1 MSDDSSQEQD
11 GLDMAR
17 LAAGHDAA
25 LNELMERH
33 AEKLLHYL
41 IRQLQNETE
50 AAELTQETFVRVYQ
64 NRARFDPGA
73 KFSTWLYTIATNLVR
88 DRFRWRSR
96 HPQVSLDVEN
106 EETGASLGEVLPE
119 SRPNPGETLQQ
130 EERAQSVRRAVAR
143 LPEDLRTVLLLT
155 EYEDRSH
162 AEIAG
167 MLGCS
172 VKAVESR
179 IYRARQQLRERLQPE
194 FAPEA
199 RPRTQG

>member
-1 MSDDSSQEQD
+1 MSDHSSGERD

-25 LNELMERH
+25 LNELMDRH

-64 NRARFDPGA
+64 NRVRYDSGA
-73 KFSTWLYTIATNLVR
+73 KFTTWLYTIATNLVR

-96 HPQVSLDVEN
+96 HPQVSLDAESG
-106 EETGASLGEVLPE
+106 ETGASLGEALPE
-119 SRPNPGETLQQ
+119 SRPNPDEKMQL
-130 EERAQSVRRAVAR
+130 EERADSVRRAVAL
-143 LPEDLRTVLLLT
+143 LPEDLRTVLLLA
-155 EYEDRSH
+155 EYEDCSH

-167 MLGCS
+167 MLRCT

-179 IYRARQQLRERLQPE
+179 LYRARQQLRGRLQSE
-194 FAPEA
+194 FSPAA
-199 RPRTQG
+199 RPRA